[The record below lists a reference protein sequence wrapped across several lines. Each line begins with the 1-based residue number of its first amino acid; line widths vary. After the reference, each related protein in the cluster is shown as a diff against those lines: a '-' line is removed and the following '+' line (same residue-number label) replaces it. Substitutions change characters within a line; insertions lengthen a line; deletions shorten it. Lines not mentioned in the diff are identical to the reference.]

1 MFARD
6 DATENKGTPMAK
18 EYDGGDGSELRQ
30 GKRQEREEDT
40 SVEAEFEKKGFG
52 HRGCGATGMGWV
64 GQMVQPDWVGGSDG
78 WWVGL
83 R

>member
-6 DATENKGTPMAK
+6 HATENKGTPMAK

-52 HRGCGATGMGWV
+52 HGRGCGATGMGGV
-64 GQMVQPDWVGGSDG
+64 GRRAVKLV
-78 WWVGL
+78 V
-83 R
+83 

>member
-52 HRGCGATGMGWV
+52 HGVMGGVVWCNRNGGVAAGC
-64 GQMVQPDWVGGSDG
+64 
-78 WWVGL
+78 
-83 R
+83 